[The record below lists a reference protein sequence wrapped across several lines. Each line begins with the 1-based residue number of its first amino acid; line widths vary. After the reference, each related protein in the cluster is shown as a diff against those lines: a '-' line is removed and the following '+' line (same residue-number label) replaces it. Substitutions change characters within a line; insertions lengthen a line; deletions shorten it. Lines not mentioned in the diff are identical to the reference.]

1 MCNCKKTIRQE
12 PKVITSP
19 PPVEPEEI
27 TEEEVVEEN

>member
-19 PPVEPEEI
+19 PPPVKPEE
-27 TEEEVVEEN
+27 EKKDN